1 MANFFSNTTGLHNV
15 LDALQ
20 TKAAPTVHTS
30 VCNAFPVATSH
41 TLTPPEGYYYSQ
53 VNVAGDSNLT
63 ANNIRKGV
71 TVFGVEGALDSG
83 TDLRLVQDFYYSV
96 DPIEGAQY
104 GFELGED
111 GFYESQNKGVQ
122 NSYSICRIN
131 LEVVNPCSITLEIIS
146 YGELNFDYIILGKLD
161 SPLTLTNNADGDR
174 YRDFQSLSSS
184 KIYTVKYDNISA
196 GSHYI
201 DVKFR
206 KDLSVDSYNDS
217 GKFRVV
223 EPSSSLNQD
232 MMAQLAQ
239 IDSGFK
245 PENIRNGARIL
256 GVDGTYGPQLD
267 KLDEIF
273 NRTISG
279 SYSNENLTSIPTAA
293 FAYCDKLTSVY
304 FPMVSSIGSLAF
316 NSCYGLVSASFPKCF
331 YIGPSA
337 FSGCTKL
344 SYANFNNCASIG
356 SYAFAWA
363 YIKSFALNGLQYVD
377 RCGLYGN
384 SMSSIYLHNLLSM
397 SDYGLAYCYSLSIA
411 SLGVCNMI
419 SSYAFSGCYRLSTIY
434 LMRNSV
440 CQLKNSNAFS
450 STPYMGYSNYFSGT
464 PVIYVPSSLVSA
476 YKTASNWSYF
486 SKYFASYVSQ

>member
-71 TVFGVEGALDSG
+71 TVFGVEGALDNG

-104 GFELGED
+104 GFEPGED

-131 LEVVNPCSITLEIIS
+131 LEVINSCSVTLEVIS
-146 YGELNFDYIILGKLD
+146 HGELNFDFMILGKLN
-161 SPLTLTNNADGDR
+161 SPLILDYVTDGDC
-174 YRDFQSLSSS
+174 YRNFKGLSSS
-184 KIYTVKYDNISA
+184 KIYTVKYDNIPA

-206 KDLSVDSYNDS
+206 KDVSVDSNSDS

-223 EPSSSLNQD
+223 ESSSSLNQD
-232 MMAQLAQ
+232 MMTRLIQV
-239 IDSGFK
+239 DPNFK
-245 PENIRNGARIL
+245 SENIRNGARIL
-256 GVDGTYGPQLD
+256 GIDGAYGPQLD
-267 KLDEIF
+267 RLDEIF
-273 NRTISG
+273 NKTISG
-279 SYSNENLTSIPTAA
+279 SYSNENLTSIPKAA
-293 FAYCDKLTSVY
+293 FAFCDKLTSVY
-304 FPMVSSIGSLAF
+304 FPVVSSIDQLAF
-316 NSCYGLVSASFPKCF
+316 YSCYGLVSASFPQCS
-331 YIGPSA
+331 YIGSSA
-337 FSGCTKL
+337 FYGARLSSAIFQQCT
-344 SYANFNNCASIG
+344 SIG
-356 SYAFAWA
+356 GSAFGWA
-363 YIKSFALNGLQYVD
+363 YIKSFQLPQLRYMGYGGLS
-377 RCGLYGN
+377 GN
-384 SMSSIYLHNLLSM
+384 SMPSIQLPNLLSLPN
-397 SDYGLAYCYSLSIA
+397 YGLAYCYNLGSVSLPNCSYIGNYAFYYCYKLSQIYLLRSSVCSLS
-411 SLGVCNMI
+411 NI
-419 SSYAFSGCYRLSTIY
+419 SAFY
-434 LMRNSV
+434 
-440 CQLKNSNAFS
+440 
-450 STPYMGYSNYFSGT
+450 STPFMGYSGSFSGT